1 MQQISFSELAY
12 THKKKGKYILELTS
26 LPSSSS

>member
-12 THKKKGKYILELTS
+12 TQKKKTTRSQIRESGPVKR
-26 LPSSSS
+26 